1 MFYSRRE
8 VIIMMNTITLL
19 AATSNIFPRMAP
31 GCIAEK
37 GKHVKR
43 VIQVC
48 AMIAVIV
55 DNILADVL
63 ANS

>member
-19 AATSNIFPRMAP
+19 TAASKLFRGWHRDALPKKENRSGACKTCNS
-31 GCIAEK
+31 G
-37 GKHVKR
+37 VS
-43 VIQVC
+43 
-48 AMIAVIV
+48 VIV
-55 DNILADVL
+55 DNTLADVL